1 MNKIQDLDPVQQV
14 RQARKEIAEKFHFD
28 LQAIIADAREREQKH
43 PERLAKIQPAA
54 KTPANPSNPRE

>member
-1 MNKIQDLDPVQQV
+1 MNPVQQA

-43 PERLAKIQPAA
+43 PERLAKLKPAP
-54 KTPANPSNPRE
+54 KTPANLANPRE

>member
-28 LQAIIADAREREQKH
+28 LQAIISDAREREQKH
-43 PERLAKIQPAA
+43 PDRLAKIQPAG
-54 KTPANPSNPRE
+54 KNPR

>member
-1 MNKIQDLDPVQQV
+1 MPLDPIDPVQQV

-28 LQAIIADAREREQKH
+28 LQAIVSDAREREQKH

-54 KTPANPSNPRE
+54 KTPANHANPRE

>member
-1 MNKIQDLDPVQQV
+1 MNPVQQV

-28 LQAIIADAREREQKH
+28 LQAIVSDAREREQKH

>member
-28 LQAIIADAREREQKH
+28 LQAIIFDAREREQKH
-43 PERLAKIQPAA
+43 PDRLAKIQPAG
-54 KTPANPSNPRE
+54 KNPR

>member
-1 MNKIQDLDPVQQV
+1 MPLDPMNPVQQV

-28 LQAIIADAREREQKH
+28 LQAIISDAREREQKH

-54 KTPANPSNPRE
+54 KTPANHANPRE

>member
-1 MNKIQDLDPVQQV
+1 MPLDPMNPVQQV

-43 PERLAKIQPAA
+43 PERLAKLKPAA
-54 KTPANPSNPRE
+54 KTPANLANPRE

>member
-1 MNKIQDLDPVQQV
+1 MPLDPMNPVQQV

-28 LQAIIADAREREQKH
+28 LQAIVSDAREREQKH

-54 KTPANPSNPRE
+54 KTPANPR

>member
-1 MNKIQDLDPVQQV
+1 MPLDPMNPVQQV

-28 LQAIIADAREREQKH
+28 LQAIVSDAREREQKH

-54 KTPANPSNPRE
+54 KTPANHANPRE

>member
-1 MNKIQDLDPVQQV
+1 MPLDPMNPVQQV

-28 LQAIIADAREREQKH
+28 LQAIVSDAREREQKH

-54 KTPANPSNPRE
+54 KTPANPRE

>member
-1 MNKIQDLDPVQQV
+1 MPLDPMNPVQQV

-43 PERLAKIQPAA
+43 PERLAKIQPAG
-54 KTPANPSNPRE
+54 KTPSNPRE

>member
-1 MNKIQDLDPVQQV
+1 MNPVKQV

-43 PERLAKIQPAA
+43 PERLAKLKPAA
-54 KTPANPSNPRE
+54 KTPANHANPRE

>member
-1 MNKIQDLDPVQQV
+1 MPLDPMNPVQQV

-28 LQAIIADAREREQKH
+28 LQAIVSDAREREQKH

-54 KTPANPSNPRE
+54 KTPANGANPRE